1 MIEEILTSL
10 TKLTD
15 MKKNR
20 RQYSLRNGKG
30 IHSINA
36 LLLQLIQAASH
47 GVADY
52 LAPQQTVSLEPN
64 KAKKRREKSP
74 DEPNADTGEGRSR
87 SCHRGLQR
95 HQRARQPRCQG
106 G

>member
-47 GVADY
+47 GVANYARSTADRISRRKE
-52 LAPQQTVSLEPN
+52 AQVEKIARMSLEL
-64 KAKKRREKSP
+64 
-74 DEPNADTGEGRSR
+74 
-87 SCHRGLQR
+87 C
-95 HQRARQPRCQG
+95 
-106 G
+106 